1 MTSVQRILSW
11 IPNCI
16 FWLVFGLILL
26 IFHPLQIIAL
36 KISQAAHTRVVNGMI
51 WCLNTSL
58 FLVGNRITYHLDLS
72 AIPADRPLII
82 ASNHQSMFDIPA
94 IGWAFR
100 AYRPKY
106 IAKSGLKKGIP
117 SISYNIRNG
126 GSTTVKL
133 NAPKDAVIAIKA
145 FGQRV
150 YRLNE
155 MAVIFPEGARSRNGV
170 PREFKSTGLKV
181 LLDNMPNAVVIPV
194 VLHNF
199 WKFER
204 YRCKPVPF
212 GTHKHLHMLSPIID
226 TDNKENVV
234 KTVGE
239 QINKKLLELNGIS
252 SWDNYK

>member
-16 FWLVFGLILL
+16 FWLVFSLILL
-26 IFHPLQIIAL
+26 IFHPLQVIAL
-36 KISQAAHTRVVNGMI
+36 WISEAAHTRVVNAMI
-51 WCLNTSL
+51 WCLNASL
-58 FLVGNRITYHLDLS
+58 IVVGNRISYHLDLS
-72 AIPADRPLII
+72 AIPKDRPLII

-126 GSTTVKL
+126 GSTTIKL
-133 NAPKDAVIAIKA
+133 NAPKEAIVAIEA
-145 FGQRV
+145 FGKKAYERN
-150 YRLNE
+150 Y
-155 MAVIFPEGARSRNGV
+155 MAVIFPEGARSRNGI
-170 PREFKSTGLKV
+170 PREFKATGLKV
-181 LLDNMPNAVVIPV
+181 LLKNMPNAVVIPV

-204 YRCKPVPF
+204 YLCKPVPY
-212 GTHKHLHMLSPIID
+212 GTHKHLHMLTPITN
-226 TDNKENVV
+226 TDNLHEVAV
-234 KTVGE
+234 SVGK
-239 QINKKLLELNGIS
+239 QINQKLLELNGIS
-252 SWDNYK
+252 NWDSYQ